1 MPRPPCSQPVRKAE
15 KVSGWLGVGVGVD
28 VLAWVNPD
36 ANVLKPLP
44 LPNEQVWCRFYSH
57 QFPGGVAD
65 KSILGAVSPTALREC
80 YSGRTHLA
88 RYGDGSGGGGGEGIS
103 GDGGGGDSG
112 WLI

>member
-1 MPRPPCSQPVRKAE
+1 M
-15 KVSGWLGVGVGVD
+15 GVD

-36 ANVLKPLP
+36 ADVLKPLPLPLP
-44 LPNEQVWCRFYSH
+44 LPNEQVWCRFYSR

-88 RYGDGSGGGGGEGIS
+88 RYGGGSGGGGGDIS
-103 GDGGGGDSG
+103 GDGGSGDSG
-112 WLI
+112 